1 MPFPGSLPQSDRK
14 AIEERLREEVESSRA
29 ALLQALPDR
38 KSEALKQLHAAVE
51 KFNNLV
57 MNGTLREQ

>member
-1 MPFPGSLPQSDRK
+1 MLSPGSLPQSDRK
-14 AIEERLREEVESSRA
+14 AIEERLREEVERSRA

-38 KSEALKQLHAAVE
+38 KSEALKQLHVALE
-51 KFNNLV
+51 KLNDLV

>member
-1 MPFPGSLPQSDRK
+1 MLSPGSLPQSDRK
-14 AIEERLREEVESSRA
+14 AIEERLREEVERSRA

-38 KSEALKQLHAAVE
+38 KNEALKQLHVALE
-51 KFNNLV
+51 KLNDLV

>member
-1 MPFPGSLPQSDRK
+1 MLSPGSLPQSDRK
-14 AIEERLREEVESSRA
+14 AIEERLREEVESCRA

-38 KSEALKQLHAAVE
+38 KSEALKQLRVALE
-51 KFNNLV
+51 KLNDLV